1 MNKEVFMYEE
11 KEKTAAQEVIDNGA
25 KYSKH
30 FSEDSFFSKIV
41 EYGKAAGTKVVF
53 AALLLFYAMKSDKMP
68 MTEKALVVAA
78 LGYFILPIDLIPDFI
93 PVVGYADDLT
103 ALYVALKKVTSYID
117 NEIINQARDKLS
129 GWFGTVDEND
139 IQSVLNILL

>member
-1 MNKEVFMYEE
+1 MYEGKE
-11 KEKTAAQEVIDNGA
+11 KEAAQEVIDNGA

-30 FSEDSFFSKIV
+30 FSEDSFFGKIK

-68 MTEKALVVAA
+68 LTEKALVVAA

-93 PVVGYADDLT
+93 PIVGYADDLT

-117 NEIINQARDKLS
+117 DDIINQARNKLT
-129 GWFGTVDEND
+129 GWVGNLGGND
-139 IQSVLNILL
+139 IQSVLNMLL

>member
-1 MNKEVFMYEE
+1 MYEGKE
-11 KEKTAAQEVIDNGA
+11 KEAAQEVIDNGS

-30 FSEDSFFSKIV
+30 FSEESFFSKIV
-41 EYGKAAGTKVVF
+41 KYGKAAGAKVVF

-117 NEIINQARDKLS
+117 NDIINQARGKLTD
-129 GWFGTVDEND
+129 WFGIVDEND
-139 IQSVLNILL
+139 IQSVLNTLL

>member
-1 MNKEVFMYEE
+1 MYENKE
-11 KEKTAAQEVIDNGA
+11 KEAAQEIIDNGA

-30 FSEDSFFSKIV
+30 FSEESFFSKII
-41 EYGKAAGTKVVF
+41 EYGKAAGAKVIF
-53 AALLLFYAMKSDKMP
+53 TALLLFYAMKSDKMP
-68 MTEKALVVAA
+68 VTEKALVVAA

-103 ALYVALKKVTSYID
+103 ALYVALRKVTSYID
-117 NEIINQARDKLS
+117 NDIIDQARDKLT
-129 GWFGTVDEND
+129 GWFGNVDEND

>member
-1 MNKEVFMYEE
+1 MSENYKE
-11 KEKTAAQEVIDNGA
+11 KETAQEVIDNGA

-30 FSEDSFFSKIV
+30 FSEESFFRKIL
-41 EYGKAAGTKVVF
+41 EYGKTAGTKVVF

-117 NEIINQARDKLS
+117 NEIINQARDKLA
-129 GWFGTVDEND
+129 GWFGSVNEED

>member
-1 MNKEVFMYEE
+1 MYEGKE
-11 KEKTAAQEVIDNGA
+11 KEAAQEVIDNKE

-30 FSEDSFFSKIV
+30 FSEDSFFSKIL
-41 EYGKAAGTKVVF
+41 EYGKTAGAKVVF

-68 MTEKALVVAA
+68 MSEKALVVAA

-93 PVVGYADDLT
+93 PIVGYADDLT
-103 ALYVALKKVTSYID
+103 ALYVALKKVVSYID
-117 NEIINQARDKLS
+117 NDIISQARDKLT

-139 IQSVLNILL
+139 IQSVLNILI

>member
-1 MNKEVFMYEE
+1 MYEGKE
-11 KEKTAAQEVIDNGA
+11 KEAAQEVIDNKE

-41 EYGKAAGTKVVF
+41 DYGKTAGTKVVF

-68 MTEKALVVAA
+68 VSDKAIVIGA
-78 LGYFILPIDLIPDFI
+78 LGYFILPLDLIPDFI
-93 PVVGYADDLT
+93 PIVGYADDLT

-117 NEIINQARDKLS
+117 NETISQARNKLT
-129 GWFGTVDEND
+129 GWFGNVDEND
-139 IQSVLNILL
+139 IQSVLNMLL

>member
-1 MNKEVFMYEE
+1 MYED
-11 KEKTAAQEVIDNGA
+11 KKNAAAQEVIDNTE

-30 FSEDSFFSKIV
+30 FSEDSFFSKILK
-41 EYGKAAGTKVVF
+41 YGKTAGMKVVF

-68 MTEKALVVAA
+68 LSDKALVVAA

-93 PVVGYADDLT
+93 PIAGYADDLT

-117 NEIINQARDKLS
+117 NETITQARDKLT
-129 GWFGTVDEND
+129 GWFGAADEND